1 MRTAA
6 VLSLTLLGLA
16 STMSVES
23 SHGHHHNNYKSVVS
37 KREVKKGH
45 FGALEISEFPEENE
59 QNIKVVKEVHLPKRD
74 FVRDYE
80 RQSRA
85 LKQAQI

>member
-23 SHGHHHNNYKSVVS
+23 SHGHHNNYKSVVS

-59 QNIKVVKEVHLPKRD
+59 QNIKVIKDIHLPQRD

>member
-1 MRTAA
+1 
-6 VLSLTLLGLA
+6 
-16 STMSVES
+16 
-23 SHGHHHNNYKSVVS
+23 VS
-37 KREVKKGH
+37 RREVKKGH

-59 QNIKVVKEVHLPKRD
+59 QNIKVVKEVYLPKRD